1 MVAAGTDDVD
11 GVVALILGERHD
23 LARRQ
28 HRVEQ
33 AGQLL
38 GALALGAQGDDEADQ
53 LGRRGVARQDRAHRR
68 PRLVGGQVMPIQQQ
82 CEQTRP
88 PAVLIDR

>member
-1 MVAAGTDDVD
+1 MVAAGADDVD
-11 GVVALILGERHD
+11 GVVALVLRERHD

-28 HRVEQ
+28 HGVEQ

-53 LGRRGVARQDRAHRR
+53 LSRRGVARQDRAHRR
-68 PRLVGGQVMPIQQQ
+68 PRLVGRQVMAFQQQ
-82 CEQTRP
+82 REQTRP
-88 PAVLIDR
+88 PAVLVDR